1 MEIKLGK
8 VNKYTVLRE
17 TDIGYMLTFDGT
29 DEFFLHRNETNY
41 LNLNPGDVVDAFLY
55 SDKKGRIAAT
65 LSIPTVTVD
74 KGGFTKVKDVNLKI
88 GAFLDIGTS
97 KDVLLSRDD
106 LPINF
111 SDWPK
116 ADDVIACRLRVK
128 GDRLVA
134 KMLTKDEILE
144 NNKKIELTIDEKV
157 EGYVYRITDDGINI
171 VTNTYDVVY
180 VYRTNMR
187 KKYRLGEKVN
197 VKIVRKN
204 IDDYSGTLIEQ
215 KEKMIKDDREVILE
229 YLKSHQGVMAITEN
243 SDPAVINHVFN
254 MSKKSFKN
262 AIGSL
267 YKERIIEIHYDK
279 IILL

>member
-8 VNKYTVLRE
+8 INKYTVIRE
-17 TDIGYMLTFDGT
+17 TNIGYMLTFDGN
-29 DEFFLHRNETNY
+29 DEYFLHRNESNY
-41 LNLNPGDVVDAFLY
+41 YNLKPGDIVDAFLY

-65 LSIPTVTVD
+65 LYIPTVTVD
-74 KGGFTKVKDVNLKI
+74 KAGFTKVKDVNFKI
-88 GAFLDIGTS
+88 GAFLNIGTS

-106 LPINF
+106 LPISF
-111 SDWPK
+111 SDWPMT
-116 ADDVIACRLRVK
+116 DDIIACRLRVK

-134 KMLTKDEILE
+134 KMLTKDEIIE
-144 NNKKIELTIDEKV
+144 HNKKIELPIDEKV
-157 EGYVYRITDDGINI
+157 EGFVYRITDDGINI
-171 VTNTYDVVY
+171 VTKSFDVIY

-187 KKYRLGEKVN
+187 KKYRIGEKVN
-197 VKIVRKN
+197 VRIIQKN
-204 IDDYSGTLIEQ
+204 VDDYSGTLIEQ
-215 KEKMIKDDREVILE
+215 KEKMIKDDREIILE
-229 YLKSHQGVMAITEN
+229 YLKTHQGVMAITEN

-267 YKERIIEIHYDK
+267 YKERIIEIHDDK